1 MTVHFERPRL
11 PPFLDEM
18 TLYNLSVGGGQV
30 TVHLQRVGTEVALNV
45 IERVGPIKVVLT
57 S

>member
-1 MTVHFERPRL
+1 MHFERPRL
-11 PPFLDEM
+11 PPFLDEV
-18 TLYNLSVGGGQV
+18 TLYNLSVGSGRV